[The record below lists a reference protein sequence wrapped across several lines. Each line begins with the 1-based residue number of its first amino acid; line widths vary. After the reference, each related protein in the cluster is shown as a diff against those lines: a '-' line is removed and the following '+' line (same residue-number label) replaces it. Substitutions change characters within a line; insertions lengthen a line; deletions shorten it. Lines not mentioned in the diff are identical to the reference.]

1 MGLILHEEAKRERF
15 NAIAWYEEDY
25 PGRGRRFFDAVK
37 GVLARIQEAPHT
49 FPRWSRRSALR
60 YAIVPGFL
68 TG

>member
-37 GVLARIQEAPHT
+37 GGARAALEQFESVALDLGEA
-49 FPRWSRRSALR
+49 AME
-60 YAIVPGFL
+60 
-68 TG
+68 